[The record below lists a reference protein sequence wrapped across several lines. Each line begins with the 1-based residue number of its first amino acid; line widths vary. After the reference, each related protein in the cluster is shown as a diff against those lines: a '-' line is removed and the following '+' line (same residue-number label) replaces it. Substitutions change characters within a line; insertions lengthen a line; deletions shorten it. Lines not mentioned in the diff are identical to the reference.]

1 MPISLLE
8 SRDQRACDQPSVNS
22 PHNNPSLSSVLML
35 PKPTSPSTT
44 PSTESSTEISS
55 LLLAELVAELVILR
69 LWGGGSLAWSSV
81 QVGSSRPSSL
91 CVMFDRRSREEG

>member
-44 PSTESSTEISS
+44 PSTESSTEISTVS
-55 LLLAELVAELVILR
+55 RTGSRTSNPEALG
-69 LWGGGSLAWSSV
+69 WGV
-81 QVGSSRPSSL
+81 SSL
-91 CVMFDRRSREEG
+91 VFGPGGLQQALLSVCDV